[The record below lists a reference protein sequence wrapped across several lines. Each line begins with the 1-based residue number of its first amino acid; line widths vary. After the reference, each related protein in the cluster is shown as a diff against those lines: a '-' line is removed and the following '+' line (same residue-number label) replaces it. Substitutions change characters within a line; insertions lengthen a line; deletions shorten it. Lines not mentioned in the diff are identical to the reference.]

1 MTIRVSVVLPTYQR
15 PELLARCLSALA
27 VQDFDPAAYEIIV
40 VDDGVCEK
48 TRRVVEEQS
57 RQKVAYCWVPQAEG
71 SSHLLEGEQLSAG
84 EEMQAGVRQAPKM
97 RYLPALHSRGPA
109 AARNLG
115 WRKAR
120 GGIIAFID
128 DDCIPSSGWLKSAVR
143 IFDDGVVG
151 VSGQVI
157 VPATDQPNG
166 HERRGIEL
174 GQSEFATANCFYT
187 RALLEEMGGFD
198 ERFDAAWREDSDLFF
213 TLLEKEKP
221 LAAAPQAVVF
231 HPPERQ
237 PWGCILKEQR
247 KSMYNALLYKK
258 HPRLY
263 RKLLSERLPG
273 LYYLATSAFL
283 LGPAAALAQSRSLA
297 LVSILVWLLLSL
309 MVSLPLLQQTTRRP
323 GSVGE
328 VLLTSALLPPV
339 AVFWRLMGALK
350 FRVLYI

>member
-57 RQKVAYCWVPQAEG
+57 RQKVAYCWLPPAEG
-71 SSHLLEGEQLSAG
+71 SSDLLEGERPISG
-84 EEMQAGVRQAPKM
+84 EEMQAGVRRGANF
-97 RYLPALHSRGPA
+97 RYLPALNSRGPA

-120 GGIIAFID
+120 GEIIAFID

-157 VPATDQPNG
+157 VPAPQEPSDY
-166 HERRGIEL
+166 ERRVIEL
-174 GQSEFATANCFYT
+174 EHSEFATANCFYT

-221 LAAAPQAVVF
+221 LATAPQAVVF
-231 HPPERQ
+231 HPPGRHR
-237 PWGCILKEQR
+237 WGCILKEQR

-258 HPRLY
+258 HPHLY
-263 RKLLSERLPG
+263 RKMLTERLPG
-273 LYYLATSAFL
+273 LYYLATTTLL
-283 LGPAAALAQSRSLA
+283 LGSAAALVQSQNLA
-297 LVSILVWLLLSL
+297 LVSILVWLLLTL
-309 MVSLPLLQQTTRRP
+309 LVSLPRLEQTTQ
-323 GSVGE
+323 GMETMGE

-350 FRVLYI
+350 FRVLFI